1 MSENIEDAA
10 VSDFLRILDEH
21 RKTCERQGKYVEA
34 QVAKNRLQEL
44 KFHEHTRRIEAMR
57 SRQIAD
63 RLGVEEAHMLELY
76 QFNEAWDRKIQEY
89 QDNIERLEGNLK
101 EKQQNELF
109 AFKEKLTESQSKAK
123 YSKDLLNLR
132 RIEERLV
139 RVKDY
144 TEAHKIKSK
153 ADALEAWEITKWQQE
168 KMQEIAQKEYNFKT
182 RQKQDVEALQK
193 RVQAGRS
200 ELTKQRQHDLERLL
214 QRYHNVKAELQ
225 QQQNLERVRNER
237 FSPLS
242 MRSTLRKK
250 NNETLQLQF

>member
-1 MSENIEDAA
+1 MCVSKCANRQSRTVTTSQPSPNAYAINTLAFMSENIEDAA

-101 EKQQNELF
+101 VLVCIYSLYIEQNSHCIALG
-109 AFKEKLTESQSKAK
+109 KA
-123 YSKDLLNLR
+123 
-132 RIEERLV
+132 
-139 RVKDY
+139 
-144 TEAHKIKSK
+144 
-153 ADALEAWEITKWQQE
+153 TK
-168 KMQEIAQKEYNFKT
+168 
-182 RQKQDVEALQK
+182 
-193 RVQAGRS
+193 
-200 ELTKQRQHDLERLL
+200 
-214 QRYHNVKAELQ
+214 
-225 QQQNLERVRNER
+225 
-237 FSPLS
+237 
-242 MRSTLRKK
+242 
-250 NNETLQLQF
+250 